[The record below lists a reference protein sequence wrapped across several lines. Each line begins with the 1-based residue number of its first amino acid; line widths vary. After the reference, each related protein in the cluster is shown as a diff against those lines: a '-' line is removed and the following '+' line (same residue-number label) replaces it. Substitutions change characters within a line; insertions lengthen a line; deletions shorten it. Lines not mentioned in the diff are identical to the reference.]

1 MDLLD
6 FEGQAM
12 YFDEPMP
19 EGVPELIAKA
29 AEEYA
34 EGTAEQPL
42 LQAYFYAP
50 KSLTVLVALY
60 RFYYYQHRLTDAIL
74 VAERAIDEACYL
86 MGINKQWKDIVETDL
101 GAAVLQSMGLVRF
114 FLMALKGAGYLS
126 LRLGR
131 FEDGANM
138 LGKVVSLDPKDYLH
152 ARSLYDMARE
162 ATTVSVNKGVRSIH
176 GYHEASNERMS
187 A

>member
-19 EGVPELIAKA
+19 EGVAELIDQA

-34 EGTAEQPL
+34 EGEAEKPL

-60 RFYYYQHRLTDAIL
+60 RFYYYQHRLAEAII
-74 VAERAIDEACYL
+74 VAHRAMEESCSL
-86 MGINKQWKDIVETDL
+86 MDINKSWKDLSETDL
-101 GAAVLQSMGLVRF
+101 GVAVLNSMGLVRF
-114 FLMALKGAGYLS
+114 FLMALKGGGYLS
-126 LRLGR
+126 LRMGR
-131 FEDGANM
+131 FQDGVDM
-138 LGKVVSLDPKDYLH
+138 LGKVVELDPKDYLH
-152 ARSLYDMARE
+152 AKSLYDMAKE
-162 ATTVSVNKGVRSIH
+162 TITVKGHEDVHSIH
-176 GYHEASNERMS
+176 GYDSKQRVNG
-187 A
+187 